1 MQVFEI
7 LNQAGIPKVFW
18 YVLSFSIFI
27 LTLGMMY
34 LIYNAQNFNIEIA
47 KLKIQI
53 VRKTDKVAD
62 AVQAMKNDGVSAQS
76 DNPKLA
82 TLEKE
87 LAELKSLALDI
98 EHSL

>member
-1 MQVFEI
+1 M
-7 LNQAGIPKVFW
+7 FW